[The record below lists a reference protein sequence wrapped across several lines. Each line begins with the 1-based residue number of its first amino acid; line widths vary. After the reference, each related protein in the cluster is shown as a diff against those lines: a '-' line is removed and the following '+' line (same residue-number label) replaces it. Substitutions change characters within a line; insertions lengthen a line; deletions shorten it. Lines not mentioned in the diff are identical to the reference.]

1 MKENTTNEKRERKGS
16 TFKGVMIGI
25 VLTLFVEMG
34 IFVYQTCG
42 MQVTTKYIYNPSNI
56 VNMLPT
62 AAETVVTR

>member
-1 MKENTTNEKRERKGS
+1 MNENTVMEKEHKGS
-16 TFKGVMIGI
+16 TFKGVMLGI
-25 VLTLFVEMG
+25 VLTLVVEAG

-62 AAETVVTR
+62 ASEAVVTR

>member
-1 MKENTTNEKRERKGS
+1 MNENAVMVKEHKGS
-16 TFKGVMIGI
+16 TFKGVMLGI
-25 VLTLFVEMG
+25 VLTLVVEAG

-62 AAETVVTR
+62 ASEAVVTR

>member
-1 MKENTTNEKRERKGS
+1 MNENTAMVKEHKGS

-25 VLTLFVEMG
+25 ILTLVVEAG

-62 AAETVVTR
+62 ASEAVVTR

>member
-1 MKENTTNEKRERKGS
+1 MNENTVMVKEHKGS
-16 TFKGVMIGI
+16 TFKGVMLGI
-25 VLTLFVEMG
+25 VLTLVVEAG

-62 AAETVVTR
+62 ASEAVVTR

>member
-1 MKENTTNEKRERKGS
+1 MKENTTMVKEHKGS

-25 VLTLFVEMG
+25 ILTLVVEAG

-62 AAETVVTR
+62 ASEAVVTR

>member
-1 MKENTTNEKRERKGS
+1 MNENTVMVKEHKGS
-16 TFKGVMIGI
+16 TFKGVMLGI
-25 VLTLFVEMG
+25 VLTLVVEAG